1 MKKLLERLRGK
12 KEVGKLEREA
22 ERMKT
27 LREQTQIQID
37 KILDANC
44 SGIEGEL
51 IGFDR

>member
-1 MKKLLERLRGK
+1 MKKLIERLKGK
-12 KEVGKLEREA
+12 KEVGRLEKEA
-22 ERMKT
+22 ERMKI
-27 LREQTQIQID
+27 LRVQTQKQID